1 MKATLQSHSLPTR
14 IPDGESYAGTP
25 QTPADYDIITHPDK
39 ETDMLETTETL
50 LNGLAANDQN
60 RWARFYRDYAP
71 WIENTLVKRG
81 LSHHD
86 AEEVVH
92 DTLVELVRIMPTY
105 KYDKSQKGAFHS
117 LLFKIAQNKA
127 IDRIRKNRAESE
139 HLAQFAAEPLI
150 PNEEDWRRET
160 FNMALRRVFADPS
173 IGETSKIAF
182 RRFVQLGE
190 DAAKVAADL
199 GITTNNLYQIR
210 NRIKQRIAEEVQRIQ
225 ENSPDGE

>member
-1 MKATLQSHSLPTR
+1 
-14 IPDGESYAGTP
+14 
-25 QTPADYDIITHPDK
+25 
-39 ETDMLETTETL
+39 MLETTETL
-50 LNGLAANDQN
+50 LKGLAEGDQN
-60 RWARFYRDYAP
+60 RWTRFYRDYAP
-71 WIENTLVKRG
+71 WIEGVLCRRG
-81 LSHHD
+81 LSHQD

-92 DTLVELVRIMPTY
+92 DTLVALVGIMPTY
-105 KYDKSQKGAFHS
+105 RYDRTHKGAFHS

-127 IDRIRKNRAESE
+127 IDRMRKITTESE
-139 HLAQFAAEPLI
+139 HLTRFAAEPLL

-199 GITTNNLYQIR
+199 GITANNLYQIR
-210 NRIKQRIAEEVQRIQ
+210 SRLKQRIAEEVRRNQ